1 MPAKQAAIPTLG
13 PYNSKQPATQVSS
26 SICVVQAWQYAG
38 NQCAFGASQDSV
50 SPSRQYLMH
59 FFEAYPEA
67 QEVMAAVEEA
77 WQMGTLEVWLLPPA
91 AINGC
96 KQAPQVCRLHHHKWR
111 WLMLRVQHKFCR
123 SECSLCSQGLSL
135 LMVALF

>member
-13 PYNSKQPATQVSS
+13 PYNSEPARQVSS
-26 SICVVQAWQYAG
+26 SICVVQAWQCAG
-38 NQCAFGASQDSV
+38 NQCASGASQDSV
-50 SPSRQYLMH
+50 SPSREYLMH

-91 AINGC
+91 DINGC
-96 KQAPQVCRLHHHKWR
+96 KQAPQVCR
-111 WLMLRVQHKFCR
+111 
-123 SECSLCSQGLSL
+123 
-135 LMVALF
+135 